1 MKNSTSQALSL
12 RAAHRV
18 PLQPVI
24 LAIALLLAAPGLQPA
39 EAATKARA
47 AATAR
52 DAGGAGRIITETAA
66 EAGDAPGARLANA
79 RTATFS
85 LKQLGALFPLQL
97 RGIRGNSGVT
107 FSIRADQVV
116 TGAKLKINYAYSPS
130 LIPQLSHINVMINEQ
145 VAATIPVPTEQAG
158 QNLQREVIIP
168 PRLITEFNR
177 LNLELIGHYTRDCE
191 DPTHSSLWA
200 NVGNDSVLELTLT
213 PIAQANDL
221 ALLPQPFFDR
231 RDALP
236 LALPMVFAGTPA
248 ASTLEAAGAL
258 SSWFGAL
265 AGYRGARFPAMQDQI
280 PAQGNA
286 IVFAVG
292 NQQIPGGLSLPA
304 LQGPTVAMV
313 PNPNDATAKL
323 LLVMGRD
330 GKELK
335 IAANAVAVGSP
346 ALSGQVAT
354 ITSLTELKP
363 RKPYDAPNWLASD
376 RPVKFGELVQEENL
390 NVSGYSP
397 DLIRVNFHLPPDLFS
412 WRTKGIPV
420 DLKYRYTPR
429 PNLDKSTLNINV
441 NQQFLRSL
449 PLLAI
454 SHETP
459 GTVERVVDSVLPT
472 GELIPA
478 REQFHI
484 PLFKLPAQT
493 QLQFHYF
500 HDMVKQGS
508 CKDVVLDN
516 VRGTVEPDS
525 TVDISGFSHF
535 LAMPDLAAFSN
546 SGFPFTRLGDLS
558 ETAVVL
564 PEKPTTSDYSSY
576 LSLLGVFGRS
586 TGYPATAVSVV
597 APKQVEALAGKDVV
611 VIGSAS
617 NQPLLTQ
624 WADASPVNIQTGAR
638 RFKISD
644 FAYRV
649 FSWWDPSQRDG
660 AKPGRNQVAFNSN
673 SNDGV
678 IAGFE
683 SPVSAG
689 RSVVQLSSNNP
700 EGMTQIVDALLDA
713 DLVKE
718 IQGSTSVIRG
728 KQVDS
733 LVAEQSYYVGHL
745 DPLTWVQ
752 WFLAGNPLL
761 LLGLGIL
768 AALLIAV
775 LLFLSLRARARA
787 RLKNQG

>member
-1 MKNSTSQALSL
+1 M
-12 RAAHRV
+12 
-18 PLQPVI
+18 
-24 LAIALLLAAPGLQPA
+24 LAIALLMATPSSLTVAQ
-39 EAATKARA
+39 AATKSRTAAQRELA
-47 AATAR
+47 AAQNDT
-52 DAGGAGRIITETAA
+52 GANIITETA
-66 EAGDAPGARLANA
+66 GDAVESAPLRSASANANA
-79 RTATFS
+79 RTVPFS

-97 RGIRGNSGVT
+97 RGIRGNAGVT

-116 TGAKLKINYAYSPS
+116 TAAKLKLNYTYSPA
-130 LIPQLSHINVMINEQ
+130 LIPQLSHINVLVNEQ
-145 VAATIPVPTEQAG
+145 VAVTIPVPTEQAG
-158 QNLQREVIIP
+158 QSLQREIIIP

-191 DPTHSSLWA
+191 DPAHSSLWA

-213 PIAQANDL
+213 PVAQANEL

-236 LALPMVFAGTPA
+236 LMLPMVFAGTPSA
-248 ASTLEAAGAL
+248 GMLEAAGSV

-265 AGYRGARFPAMQDQI
+265 AGYRGARFPAAIDQL

-286 IVFAVG
+286 VVFSVG
-292 NQQIPGGLSLPA
+292 NQAPGGVGLPA

-313 PNPNDATAKL
+313 ANPNDANAKL

-330 GKELK
+330 VKELK
-335 IAANAVAVGSP
+335 IAANAVAVSSP
-346 ALSGQVAT
+346 ALSGPVAT
-354 ITSLTELKP
+354 ITGLKELKP
-363 RKPYDAPNWLASD
+363 RKPYDAPNWLAGD
-376 RPVKFGELVQEENL
+376 RPVKFGELALEDTL

-397 DLIRVNFHLPPDLFS
+397 DLIRVNFHLPPDLFA
-412 WRTKGIPV
+412 WRSKGIPV
-420 DLKYRYTPR
+420 DLRYRYTPR
-429 PNLDKSTLNINV
+429 LNLDKSTLNINV

-454 SHETP
+454 NNAAPSAL
-459 GTVERVVDSVLPT
+459 ERAVTNVLPA

-478 REQFHI
+478 REEFHI

-500 HDMVKQGS
+500 HDIIKQGA
-508 CKDVVLDN
+508 CKDVVLEN

-546 SGFPFTRLGDLS
+546 SGFPFTRMADLS

-564 PEKPTTSDYSSY
+564 PEKSTPSDYSTY

-586 TGYPATAVSVV
+586 TGYPATAVNVV
-597 APKQVEALAGKDVV
+597 PARQTEALAGKDVL
-611 VIGSAS
+611 VIGSTA
-617 NQPLLTQ
+617 NQPLLEQ
-624 WADASPVNIQTGAR
+624 WSAYSPVVVQGGAR
-638 RFKISD
+638 RFDLSD
-644 FAYRV
+644 FAYRI
-649 FSWWDPSQRDG
+649 FNWWDPSQRDG
-660 AKPGRNQVAFNSN
+660 AKPGHNEVAFSSN

-683 SPVSAG
+683 SPITAG
-689 RSVVQLSSNNP
+689 RSVVQISANNP
-700 EGMTQIVDALLDA
+700 EGMGQIVEALLDP
-713 DLVKE
+713 DLVKKV
-718 IQGSTSVIRG
+718 QGSTSVIRG

-733 LVAEQSYYVGHL
+733 LVAEQSYHVGRL

-752 WFLAGNPLL
+752 WYLSRSPLVL
-761 LLGLGIL
+761 LVLGVV
-768 AALLIAV
+768 AALLIGA
-775 LLFLSLRARARA
+775 LMFLSLRARART
-787 RLKNQG
+787 RLKKQD

>member
-1 MKNSTSQALSL
+1 MTQHHTALSQ
-12 RAAHRV
+12 RPAHRV

-24 LAIALLLAAPGLQPA
+24 LAIALMLAAPGLQTA
-39 EAATKARA
+39 QAATKAKA
-47 AATAR
+47 SSS
-52 DAGGAGRIITETAA
+52 RIITETAA
-66 EAGDAPGARLANA
+66 EAAGETPSQRNNSA
-79 RTATFS
+79 RTVSFS

-116 TGAKLKINYAYSPS
+116 TGAKLKINYAYSPA
-130 LIPQLSHINVMINEQ
+130 LIPQLSHINVMVNEQ

-158 QNLQREVIIP
+158 QNLQREILIP

-191 DPTHSSLWA
+191 DPAHSSLWA
-200 NVGNDSVLELTLT
+200 NVGNDSTLELTLT
-213 PIAQANDL
+213 PVAQANDL

-236 LALPMVFAGTPA
+236 LNLPMVFAGAPNS
-248 ASTLEAAGAL
+248 ASLEAAGAL

-265 AGYRGARFPAMQDQI
+265 AGYRGARFPALVDQI

-286 IVFAVG
+286 IVLALG
-292 NQQIPGGLSLPA
+292 NQVPGGLNVAA

-313 PNPNDATAKL
+313 PNPNDPNAKL

-330 GKELK
+330 AKELK

-346 ALSGQVAT
+346 ALSGPVAT
-354 ITSLTELKP
+354 ITNLSEIKP

-376 RPVKFGELVQEENL
+376 RPVKFGELALEDNL
-390 NVSGYSP
+390 NVAGYSP
-397 DLIRVNFHLPPDLFS
+397 DLIRVNFHLPPDLFG
-412 WRTKGIPV
+412 WRSKGIPV

-429 PNLDKSTLNINV
+429 PNTDKSTLNINA

-454 SHETP
+454 NHEAP
-459 GTVERVVDSVLPT
+459 SAVDRLVNAVVPA

-500 HDMVKQGS
+500 HDMIKQGA

-546 SGFPFTRLGDLS
+546 TGFPFTRMADLS

-564 PEKPTTSDYSSY
+564 PEKPSLNDYSSY

-586 TGYPATAVSVV
+586 TGYPATAVSVIG
-597 APKQVEALAGKDVV
+597 PKQVEALAGKDVV
-611 VIGSAS
+611 LIGSGN

-624 WADASPVNIQTGAR
+624 WADASPVGIQAGSR
-638 RFKISD
+638 RFKLSD

-660 AKPGRNQVAFNSN
+660 AKPGRNQVAFTADST
-673 SNDGV
+673 DGV

-683 SPVSAG
+683 SPVTPG

-700 EGMTQIVDALLDA
+700 EGMTQIIEALLDP

-718 IQGSTSVIRG
+718 VQGSTSVVRG

-733 LVAEQSYYVGHL
+733 LVAEQTYWVGRL

-752 WFLAGNPLL
+752 WYLSRSPLL
-761 LLGLGIL
+761 LLALGIV
-768 AALLIAV
+768 AALLIGV
-775 LLFLSLRARARA
+775 LLYLSLRARAKA
-787 RLKNQG
+787 RLKNKD